1 MLFPTVDFGI
11 FFILVFAVSWFLV
24 KLPAIRKHF
33 LLIASYVFYGWWDW
47 RFCGLLALNALIN
60 YSAALLVS
68 DAKSEGKRKLWLG
81 VAVTLNLAILA
92 TFKYLD
98 WFMQSLS
105 DVLIA
110 VGLERDVPLF
120 DLILPV
126 GISFFT
132 FQGISYVVDVY
143 RRKIDAER
151 SPFEVALYI
160 SFFPQLVA
168 GPIVRAA
175 EFMPQL
181 KKPPVLTNKMA
192 AFGMVLILVGV
203 FKKMIVANY
212 LATLYVD
219 EIFFDPASQTSLDL
233 LLGVYGYAIQIYCD
247 FSGYSDIAIGV
258 AALLGYRFNVNF
270 NQPYR
275 ASSLQDFW
283 RRWHISLSS
292 WLRDYL
298 YIPLGGNKGG
308 VIKTYRNL
316 LLTML
321 LGGIWHGAAW
331 TFVIWGLIHG
341 GVLAV
346 ERAITNGRRSAGNF
360 VTKLLGILFTFHVVC
375 LAWIF
380 FRSETLDGALT
391 YIEGLG
397 AFTVEFSI
405 ITPFI
410 LSLIIATMVFQFTP
424 SDLLQ
429 RAGGWMERAGA
440 LPRAAVFVV
449 GLLLIQWVAPNDVAP
464 FIYFQF

>member
-1 MLFPTVDFGI
+1 MLFPTVDFGL
-11 FFILVFAVSWFLV
+11 FFIVVFAVSWFLV
-24 KLPAIRKHF
+24 KLPALRKHF
-33 LLIASYVFYGWWDW
+33 LLLASYVFYGWWDW
-47 RFCGLLALNALIN
+47 RFCGLLALNAVIN

-68 DAKSEGKRKLWLG
+68 GTSHEGRRKLWVG
-81 VAVTLNLAILA
+81 IAVALNLTILA
-92 TFKYLD
+92 IFKYLD

-105 DVLIA
+105 DLLIA

-143 RRKIDAER
+143 RNKIAAEK

-181 KKPPVLTNKMA
+181 KKPPVLTSAMA
-192 AFGMVLILVGV
+192 SLGLVLILVGV

-219 EIFFDPASQTSLDL
+219 NIFFDPAGQTSLDL

-298 YIPLGGNKGG
+298 YIPLGGNRGG

-341 GVLAV
+341 GVLAL
-346 ERAITNGRRSAGNF
+346 ERALFAGREAAGGF
-360 VTKLLGILFTFHVVC
+360 VGRLIGVLVTFHIVC
-375 LAWIF
+375 LAWVF

-391 YIEGLG
+391 YIAGLG
-397 AFTVEFSI
+397 ALTSEFSTV
-405 ITPFI
+405 TPFI
-410 LSLIIATMVFQFTP
+410 LALIVLTMAFQFAP
-424 SDLLQ
+424 ADLMD
-429 RAGGWMERAGA
+429 RAGRLMERIGFVG
-440 LPRAAVFVV
+440 RVVVFAI
-449 GLLLIQWVAPNDVAP
+449 GLLLIQWVAPSDVAP

>member
-1 MLFPTVDFGI
+1 MLFPTVDFGL
-11 FFILVFAVSWFLV
+11 FFTLVFAVSWFLI
-24 KLPAIRKHF
+24 KLPASRKHF

-47 RFCGLLALNALIN
+47 RFCGLLALNAVIN
-60 YSAALLVS
+60 YSAALFVS
-68 DAKSEGKRKLWLG
+68 NAENERGRKIWVG
-81 VAVTLNLAILA
+81 VAVVLNLAILA
-92 TFKYLD
+92 IFKYLN

-105 DVLIA
+105 DILIA
-110 VGLERDVPLF
+110 IGLERDVPLF

-143 RRKIDAER
+143 RNKIEAEK

-181 KKPPVLTNKMA
+181 KKPPVLTSAMA
-192 AFGMVLILVGV
+192 SLGLVLILVGV

-219 EIFFDPASQTSLDL
+219 NIFFDPAGQTSLDL

-298 YIPLGGNKGG
+298 YIPLGGNRGG
-308 VIKTYRNL
+308 VVKTYRNL

-346 ERAITNGRRSAGNF
+346 ERAVSGGRELATGFASRLIG
-360 VTKLLGILFTFHVVC
+360 VLVTFHIVC

-380 FRSETLDGALT
+380 FRSETLEGALAYIAGLGALT
-391 YIEGLG
+391 R
-397 AFTVEFSI
+397 EFSTV
-405 ITPFI
+405 TPFI
-410 LSLIIATMVFQFTP
+410 FTLIAVTMALQFAP
-424 SDLLQ
+424 ADMID
-429 RAGGWMERAGA
+429 RAAKLMERAGFVG
-440 LPRAAVFVV
+440 RTMVFVA
-449 GLLLIQWVAPNDVAP
+449 GLLIIQWVAPSDVAP